1 MARKEEIVK
10 LLQRKL
16 GIELLDP
23 IFSIHQIIANWIIS
37 YHFGLNPEMV
47 LSRISITHILSDNQ
61 WLLSSKYSYNEKAIF
76 MQFTSFF
83 HQNKSF

>member
-23 IFSIHQIIANWIIS
+23 IFSIHQILANWIIS

-61 WLLSSKYSYNEKAIF
+61 
-76 MQFTSFF
+76 
-83 HQNKSF
+83 